1 MKSLALPAPAVLLA
15 VLLSIAGLS
24 APAHAQWQ
32 WRDAAGRMVMSDR
45 PPPPDVPLRNIL
57 KAPRG
62 VKVPIAAAGEAS
74 APNGTPNAARQNS
87 GAPGTAAPRTAAP
100 GTGASTTADPNS
112 AAAAAAAPA
121 SAPAAKSIAE
131 RDMDYRKRQAEAA
144 EAAKKAEEAAAEAR
158 ATREACAAMRGN
170 LAALSSGQRIV
181 QTDEK
186 GERSYLDDAQRS
198 AETDKL
204 NAQISQ
210 RCS

>member
-1 MKSLALPAPAVLLA
+1 MKLYALPALAFLLVVA
-15 VLLSIAGLS
+15 SLS
-24 APAHAQWQ
+24 APAHGQWQ
-32 WRDAAGRMVMSDR
+32 WRDANGRMVMSDR
-45 PPPPDVPLRNIL
+45 PPPSDVPLRNIIR
-57 KAPRG
+57 APRG
-62 VKVPIAAAGEAS
+62 VKVPIAAAGETG
-74 APNGTPNAARQNS
+74 APNGAANAAGQNS
-87 GAPGTAAPRTAAP
+87 TAPGTTAPGTAAP
-100 GTGASTTADPNS
+100 NS
-112 AAAAAAAPA
+112 AAASA

-131 RDMDYRKRQAEAA
+131 RDMEYRKRQAEAA

-170 LAALSSGQRIV
+170 LAALNSGQRII